1 MKNLESL
8 LKRVDGKGYKA
19 YKDIKGTYKFN
30 HYDLNILYVQG
41 DPFASP
47 SLFEIECNLFK
58 LGFAYEL
65 FNTRAKKV
73 AFEDFILRRV
83 YKTLV
88 KLKSRGLGSGKS
100 GEIYVYKPSCEIIK
114 RSACEIKEDK
124 LRIKVYLGL
133 PAKGRRVLAK
143 EALFMINEQL
153 PKVYEAIKNID
164 MNKLEEHVE
173 HNETIE
179 NIRVEMKKKGIMTF
193 IANGSIL
200 ARESSVSER
209 PLRSAVPFESP
220 STLSEEI
227 LLDNGVHLKGMG
239 IKEGITVISGGGFH
253 GKSTLLNAI
262 EKGVYNHILGDGR
275 EYVITRDDAC
285 KIRAEDGRSVN
296 KVNISSFIDNLPFH
310 KDTKS
315 FSTPNASGSTSQASN
330 IVEAIEIGS
339 KLLLIDEDT
348 SATNFMIR
356 DKKVEELI
364 SKDKEPITPF
374 LSKIKSLYERNGV
387 SSIVVVGGLGDY
399 FAVADNILVMD
410 NYQTKDKTKKAKE
423 IIAKY
428 KDTNILND
436 TEGITFTNRQLNVS
450 ESIKIFNDKK
460 DKVKHRDMDHL
471 LIGKDEI
478 DLRSIEQL
486 VETGQVNFVGELIK
500 IIFRRRDLDKYTLRD
515 ILDTYENRLLDENI
529 CEILDNNSGNI
540 SYARKFEI
548 GAAINRLRREIFN

>member
-19 YKDIKGTYKFN
+19 YKDIKGIYKFDEYN
-30 HYDLNILYVQG
+30 LNILYVQG

-58 LGFAYEL
+58 LGFSYDL

-73 AFEDFILRRV
+73 AFEDYILREV
-83 YKTLV
+83 YETLV
-88 KLKSRGLGSGKS
+88 KLKSRGIGSGKS
-100 GEIYVYKPSCEIIK
+100 GEMYVYKPSCEIIK
-114 RSACEIKEDK
+114 RSACEINKDK
-124 LRIKVYLGL
+124 IRVKMYLGL
-133 PAKGRRVLAK
+133 PAKGRRIVAK

-153 PKVYEAIKNID
+153 PKVYDALKKID
-164 MNKLEEHVE
+164 MNKLEKHVN
-173 HNETIE
+173 HNENIE
-179 NIRVEMKKKGIMTF
+179 NIRKEMKKKGIITF

-209 PLRSAVPFESP
+209 PLRGAIPFESP
-220 STLSEEI
+220 STLSEE
-227 LLDNGVHLKGMG
+227 LHLDNGFSLKGMG

-262 EKGVYNHILGDGR
+262 EKGVYNHILDDGR

-296 KVNISSFIDNLPFH
+296 KVNISSFIDNLPFY

-330 IVEAIEIGS
+330 ILEAIELGS
-339 KLLLIDEDT
+339 RLLLIDEDT

-374 LSKIKSLYERNGV
+374 LSKIKSLYERNGL

-399 FAVADNILVMD
+399 FAIADNVLVMD
-410 NYQTKDKTKKAKE
+410 NYQTKDKTKEAKK

-428 KDTNILND
+428 KDTNIINLEDGVN
-436 TEGITFTNRQLNVS
+436 FTNRKLNVR

-478 DLRSIEQL
+478 DLRSVEQL
-486 VETGQVNFVGELIK
+486 VEVGQIDFIGELIK
-500 IIFRRRDLDKYTLRD
+500 IIFRRKDFDKYTLRD

-529 CEILDNNSGNI
+529 TEILDNNSGKV